1 MVVDGN
7 WTKNGWGW
15 GVRKSIGSITN
26 RDTRMTRVNYR
37 VEIATIIAAN
47 KHSRIAIPG
56 GSVRVLAYLSLFLY
70 LFLHRFAI
78 RPICR
83 PRFNSRLN
91 IVDIVWLCAR
101 QLIGLTKRVVQRPF
115 SYLSALFFF
124 FSPICFSKKID
135 KSIKRHFFFLNILSI

>member
-1 MVVDGN
+1 
-7 WTKNGWGW
+7 
-15 GVRKSIGSITN
+15 
-26 RDTRMTRVNYR
+26 MTRVNYR

-91 IVDIVWLCAR
+91 IVDIV
-101 QLIGLTKRVVQRPF
+101 
-115 SYLSALFFF
+115 
-124 FSPICFSKKID
+124 
-135 KSIKRHFFFLNILSI
+135 